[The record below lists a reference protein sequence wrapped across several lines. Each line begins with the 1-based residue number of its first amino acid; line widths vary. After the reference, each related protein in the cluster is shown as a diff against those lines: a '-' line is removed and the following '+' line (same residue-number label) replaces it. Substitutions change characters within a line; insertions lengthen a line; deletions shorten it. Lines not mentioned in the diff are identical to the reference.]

1 MDNKK
6 VYVVGI
12 GPGSRQYIL
21 PKAIEIMENSDIV
34 LAFER
39 IEKSITFLNKPI
51 KKVKKLQEILDSIN
65 DNKYKTVSIA
75 ASGDPNFYGITDYI
89 KRNFNGN
96 VEVVPGITSIQY
108 LSGKLGI
115 VWSKA
120 YVGSMHGREE
130 DFLNIVKDNSVSMW
144 LTDKKNSPQE
154 LCKKL
159 CSLNGRYKVYVGE
172 NLSYSD
178 EKITV
183 GYAEELIHKDFSH
196 LSVMIIEGESK

>member
-1 MDNKK
+1 MSNKK

-12 GPGSRQYIL
+12 GPGSREYIL
-21 PKAIEIMENSDIV
+21 KKAIEVMENSDIV
-34 LAFER
+34 LAFDR
-39 IEKSITFLNKPI
+39 IEKSINFLNKPT
-51 KKVKKLQEILDSIN
+51 KKVKKLQEILDIIN
-65 DNKYKTVSIA
+65 DDTYEIISIA

-96 VEVVPGITSIQY
+96 IEVVPGITSIQY

-115 VWSKA
+115 VWSNA

-130 DFLNIVKDNSVSMW
+130 DFLNIVKNNKVSMW

-159 CSLNGRYKVYVGE
+159 CNLNERYKVYVGE
-172 NLSYSD
+172 NLSYEN

-183 GYAEELIHKDFSH
+183 GYAEELKRKNFSD
-196 LSVMIIEGESK
+196 LSVMIIEGEIK